1 MNISILGTGSFGTSL
16 SMVLDDNH
24 HNVIMYGRNSE
35 TVNEINNYHTN
46 EKYLKD
52 IKVNLSVTAT
62 TDFESAVLH
71 AELIVIAVPVKS
83 VRKVAQDLEAA
94 LLKHN
99 KKVLV
104 VHVAKGLELGTHLR
118 VSEIIDEVMSDKTV
132 TDICVLSG
140 PSHAEEVA
148 LKSPTTVSTASIKNE
163 GVTTVQDA
171 FMNENFRVY
180 VNEDLVGV
188 EIGGALKNI
197 IALAIGTLHG
207 LGFGDNAKA
216 ATITRGLHEIARLGT
231 EMGANP
237 LTFLGLTGM
246 GDLIVTAT
254 SEHSRNFRCGI
265 MLSKGLSLPEAE
277 AKMGMVVEGVNTTK
291 AAYELSDKYGVE
303 MPITKVLYQY
313 LFHDISEEEAFS
325 KLMRRE
331 KKSESDGLKNVM
343 EKQLKDWTREG

>member
-1 MNISILGTGSFGTSL
+1 MKISILGTGSFGTSL

-24 HNVIMYGRNSE
+24 HDVLMFGRNAE
-35 TVNEINNYHTN
+35 TVDEINNYHTN
-46 EKYLKD
+46 GRYLKD
-52 IKVNLSVTAT
+52 ININSNVRAT
-62 TDFESAVLH
+62 TDFEEAVSH
-71 AELIVIAVPVKS
+71 AELVVIAVPVKAVRS
-83 VRKVAQDLEAA
+83 VSKKLETT
-94 LLKHN
+94 LK
-99 KKVLV
+99 KLEKQVLI
-104 VHVAKGLELGTHLR
+104 VHVAKGLELDTHLR
-118 VSEIIDEVMSDKTV
+118 VSEVIAEEMSEGTAS
-132 TDICVLSG
+132 DICVLSG

-163 GVTTVQDA
+163 GVGTIQDV

-197 IALAIGTLHG
+197 IALAIGTLQG

-216 ATITRGLHEIARLGT
+216 ATITRGLHEIARLGVK
-231 EMGANP
+231 MGANP

-265 MLSKGLSLPEAE
+265 MLSSGLSLSEAE
-277 AKMGMVVEGVNTTK
+277 EKMGMVVEGVNTTK

-313 LFHDISEEEAFS
+313 LFHDISEKEAFS
-325 KLMRRE
+325 KLMGRE
-331 KKSESDGLKNVM
+331 KKSETDELKVLL
-343 EKQLKDWTREG
+343 EKQLKKWTSE